1 MKTLQKQTSLFTEE
15 KLTYSQEDS
24 HANHTAQQENDLGKK
39 TSAISGH
46 ICSERFE
53 RLSQPSLWAKMFV
66 ASLIGMGEW
75 SSKKCALTWKLVG
88 TKYNRYYCQLVP
100 SVRHIEEIESG
111 SLDFGMLPTITASFG
126 ERGGNLN
133 PQSNHDTEKAMR
145 IAIPKLMGL
154 LPTPKAIDGTNEGRN
169 LTNGKSISFKTGVRY
184 GISFPQMA
192 NNQMLPTPMA
202 QSRQTTK
209 EQTEQ
214 RQIKYGGKTRAM
226 YLENFAAMGWLP
238 TPIAGKWRDTGE
250 EVKNQNYKQQN
261 LTRTI
266 AKDNPNWTGKN
277 SQLNPQFV
285 AEMMGFPT
293 NWTELP
299 FLNGEKNQ
307 SKDTE
312 MP

>member
-15 KLTYSQEDS
+15 QLTSSQEDS
-24 HANHTAQQENDLGKK
+24 HANHTVQQEKDLGKK
-39 TSAISGH
+39 TSGISGR

-100 SVRHIEEIESG
+100 SVRPIEEIE
-111 SLDFGMLPTITASFG
+111 F
-126 ERGGNLN
+126 
-133 PQSNHDTEKAMR
+133 
-145 IAIPKLMGL
+145 GL
-154 LPTPKAIDGTNEGRN
+154 LPTIIAQDGNMGTSEKVKERVANKQSALTITRMAAWN
-169 LTNGKSISFKTGVRY
+169 L
-184 GISFPQMA
+184 
-192 NNQMLPTPMA
+192 LPTPMA

-214 RQIKYGGKTRAM
+214 RQMKYGGKTRAM

-238 TPIAGKWRDTGE
+238 TPMASESTKAGKTSNQNSLTKL
-250 EVKNQNYKQQN
+250 VKNNQLLPTPTCNDATNSN
-261 LTRTI
+261 LPQSQINRNDSI
-266 AKDNPNWTGKN
+266 VKRILLVNPTAGKT
-277 SQLNPQFV
+277 SHLNPQFV

-299 FLNGEKNQ
+299 FLIGEKNQ
-307 SKDTE
+307 SKDMET
-312 MP
+312 P

>member
-1 MKTLQKQTSLFTEE
+1 
-15 KLTYSQEDS
+15 
-24 HANHTAQQENDLGKK
+24 
-39 TSAISGH
+39 
-46 ICSERFE
+46 
-53 RLSQPSLWAKMFV
+53 MFV

-75 SSKKCALTWKLVG
+75 SSKKCALTWKVVG

-100 SVRHIEEIESG
+100 SVLPIEEIES
-111 SLDFGMLPTITASFG
+111 
-126 ERGGNLN
+126 
-133 PQSNHDTEKAMR
+133 
-145 IAIPKLMGL
+145 GL
-154 LPTPKAIDGTNEGRN
+154 LPTPKAIDGTNEGRK

-184 GISFPQMA
+184 GISLPQMA

-214 RQIKYGGKTRAM
+214 RQIKYGDKTRAM

-238 TPIAGKWRDTGE
+238 TPTVSDSNGAYRPESMTDKSGKFDRTQRL
-250 EVKNQNYKQQN
+250 VNIYIHTNQEYNSK
-261 LTRTI
+261 T
-266 AKDNPNWTGKN
+266 
-277 SQLNPQFV
+277 SQLNPLFV

-299 FLNGEKNQ
+299 FLNGEMNQ
-307 SKDTE
+307 SKDME